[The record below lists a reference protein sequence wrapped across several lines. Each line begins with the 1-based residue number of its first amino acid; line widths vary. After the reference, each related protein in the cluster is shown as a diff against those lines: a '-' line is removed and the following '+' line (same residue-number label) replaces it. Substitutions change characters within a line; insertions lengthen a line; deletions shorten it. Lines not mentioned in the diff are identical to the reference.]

1 MPLLNIIK
9 TTLLIIV
16 LWQNYIIGRTIT
28 KIVNETE
35 SYITIKIIKSIKTE
49 ADLASNYI
57 FLGLPKNNFPKT
69 EIISIKKKKETIKY
83 EKKGSNYFEWVNI
96 QKHQNLY
103 VATLKINPTFDKD
116 NIPEQI
122 ILKIYYPESQKIFRI
137 ANPNEE
143 SLLSEKI
150 INWNSAKNWF
160 NKNQSRQREISLLYQ
175 GEWLSFEIFTDGVKK
190 ISFNKLKESYEQLS
204 SIDPRSLMLFSS
216 HEFGRSRKYE
226 TNIPIPENLE
236 EIPII
241 IYGEDDGAFDYNDKI
256 IFYGQGPSGFDYD
269 GSDVKWSQNLY
280 FNSSKYWIFIPSDN
294 SLRGKRIPFAS
305 DPSQIDISLDYGIS
319 YHHNEVDLINPDLS
333 GLKWYGPQVQSGS
346 TQIITTQTPNGKNEV
361 DCYIELKMRGYS
373 LSGSSSTFHSIE
385 LHANSI
391 NDNKIGSTSSWTG
404 NGLRTITG
412 SISGTDLNTTGNN
425 FFISNLSSDNNS
437 SPLIDFL
444 TMKYGRKL
452 VFNDKQLDFF
462 SPVENTSLRFNFHDQ
477 LPENSSI
484 LDISDSKSP
493 KQITIKEQLYIE
505 VATPANKLGRYI
517 AFNQDDIDSI
527 SSFVNEGQNN
537 FSTLRNNNIRADY
550 IIIGP
555 DIFRNSATP
564 LIELR
569 SPAVYASLE
578 DIYKEF
584 AGGNIDPM
592 AIRTFVQWTQEN
604 WISPSP
610 IHLLLLGDSGYDYR
624 NINGLSAIVVPTI
637 QVQSFISYPSDDR
650 LTTIYGS
657 LPELSI
663 GRFPAKNISQVESFI
678 NKIMFIET
686 NNNLGPWRQKL
697 TLIADDPARPEP
709 NHGGIATGKSHTL
722 NSETL
727 SEIIPSI
734 IDVEKIYML
743 EYPEVSD
750 ASAYGVTKPA
760 ATEALL
766 NSIRNGTAIINYIG
780 HGSASQLA
788 QEKLLY
794 LNRGDLESIKTN
806 GRMPLWIVGTC
817 SFGHFDDPLA
827 ESFGEEL
834 IRYPMDAASA
844 VISTCRPITVTGN
857 ERYTQDLF
865 EYLFNED
872 GISSLPIGIC
882 LQSIKNGSTESEY
895 FHLFGDPA
903 MNIPMVKN
911 RINNITIEAE
921 TLKTLSTAEIN
932 FNHELAASN
941 ASGVVL
947 IKDANRSVTRSYNI
961 ASTTQT
967 LSYDLPGATLFRG
980 NFNLSEGYNSVDIRI
995 PQDISYSLNTSKIL
1009 IYLISEGVE
1018 SISEINPIYLVGGDG
1033 TMDSNGPLIS
1043 FRSSN
1048 GRIFKSG
1055 DHKSPNEKIFAE
1067 ITDPLGINLTKEL
1080 GHSIILKN
1088 LDNNQSIDITDDF
1101 LYDNNSITTGRIDL
1115 ENYFNTDVYYSF
1127 IAWDN
1132 ANNPSEQE
1140 IRLFSSND
1148 ENLRLYN
1155 VYNFPNPFMSD
1166 TRFTFEL
1173 SLEADIAIDIYTLGG
1188 KKIKNFIYK
1197 LYQPGFHTIEWDGK
1211 NEYGKLLS
1219 NGVYLYKIKARNSNS
1234 KTHKI
1239 GKIAIYR

>member
-216 HEFGRSRKYE
+216 NEFGRSRKYE
-226 TNIPIPENLE
+226 TNIPIPENLV

-241 IYGEDDGAFDYNDKI
+241 IDGENDGVFDYNDKI

-269 GSDVKWSQNLY
+269 GSEVKWSQNLY

-857 ERYTQDLF
+857 ERYTQDIF
-865 EYLFNED
+865 ENLFNEN
-872 GISSLPIGIC
+872 GVSSLPVGIC

-903 MNIPMVKN
+903 LKIPMAKN
-911 RINNITIEAE
+911 RINNITIESE
-921 TLKTLSTAEIN
+921 TLKTLSIAEIN
-932 FNHELAASN
+932 FHHELATSN
-941 ASGVVL
+941 SNGVVL

-995 PQDISYSLNTSKIL
+995 PQDISYSLNASKIL

-1018 SISEINPIYLVGGDG
+1018 NISEINPIYLVGGDG

-1115 ENYFNTDVYYSF
+1115 ENYFNTDVHYSF

-1173 SLEADIAIDIYTLGG
+1173 SLEADVAIDIYTLGG
-1188 KKIKNFIYK
+1188 RKIKNFIYK

>member
-1 MPLLNIIK
+1 MPLLNIFKIS
-9 TTLLIIV
+9 LFIIV
-16 LWQNYIIGRTIT
+16 LCENIILARTIT
-28 KIVNETE
+28 KIINETDT
-35 SYITIKIIKSIKTE
+35 YITIKIVKSIKTK
-49 ADLASNYI
+49 ADLASNYL
-57 FLGLPKNNFPKT
+57 FLGLPKNNYPKT
-69 EIISIKKKKETIKY
+69 EIISTKKIKSTLEYTKS
-83 EKKGSNYFEWVNI
+83 GDNYFEWTNI

-103 VATLKINPTFDKD
+103 VATLKINPTFDKN
-116 NIPEQI
+116 NIPEEI
-122 ILKIYYPESQKIFRI
+122 ILKIYYPESQKIFRN
-137 ANPNEE
+137 ANPNEKM
-143 SLLSEKI
+143 LLSEKI

-160 NKNQSRQREISLLYQ
+160 HKNQSRQRETSLQYQ

-190 ISFNKLKESYEQLS
+190 ISFNKLKESYDQLS

-216 HEFGRSRKYE
+216 PEFGRARKYE

-280 FNSSKYWIFIPSDN
+280 FNSSKYWIFIPLDN

-333 GLKWYGPQVQSGS
+333 GLRWYGPQVQSGS
-346 TQIITTQTPNGKNEV
+346 TQIITTPTPNGKNEV

-404 NGLRTITG
+404 NGLRTIAG
-412 SISGTDLNTTGNN
+412 PISGTDLNSNGNN

-437 SPLIDFL
+437 SPLIDFF

-462 SPVENTSLRFNFHDQ
+462 SPVENTSLRFNFHDE
-477 LPENSSI
+477 LPENVNI
-484 LDISDSKSP
+484 FDISNSRSP
-493 KQITIKEQLYIE
+493 KRISIKDQLYIE
-505 VATPANKLGRYI
+505 VASPTNKPGRYVV
-517 AFNQDDIDSI
+517 FNQNDIDSI
-527 SSFVNEGQNN
+527 SSFVKEEQNN
-537 FSTLRNNNIRADY
+537 FSTLRNYNIRADY

-555 DIFRNSATP
+555 DIYRDLATP

-569 SPAVYASLE
+569 SPAIYASLE
-578 DIYKEF
+578 DIYQEF
-584 AGGNIDPM
+584 SGGNIDPM

-650 LTTIYGS
+650 LTTIYGN

-663 GRFPAKNISQVESFI
+663 GRFPAKNISQVESFVD
-678 NKIMFIET
+678 KIIFIET
-686 NNNLGPWRQKL
+686 NNILGTWRQKL

-727 SEIIPSI
+727 SDIIPSI

-760 ATEALL
+760 ATEALF

-780 HGSASQLA
+780 HGSAFQLA

-857 ERYTQDLF
+857 ERYTQDIF
-865 EYLFNED
+865 ENLFNEN

-903 MNIPMVKN
+903 LKIPMAKN

-995 PQDISYSLNTSKIL
+995 PQDISYSQNSSKIL
-1009 IYLISEGVE
+1009 IYLINEGVE
-1018 SISEINPIYLVGGDG
+1018 NISEINPIYLVGGDG
-1033 TMDSNGPLIS
+1033 TMDSNGPLIN
-1043 FRSSN
+1043 FKSSN

-1055 DHKSPNEKIFAE
+1055 DHKSPQEKIIAE

-1080 GHSIILKN
+1080 GHSIIIKN

-1101 LYDNNSITTGRIDL
+1101 FYDNNSITTGRIDL
-1115 ENYFNTDVYYSF
+1115 ENYFSTGVNYSL

-1155 VYNFPNPFMSD
+1155 VYNFPNPFISD
-1166 TRFTFEL
+1166 TKFTFEL
-1173 SLEADIAIDIYTLGG
+1173 SLEADVAIDIYTLGG
-1188 KKIKNFIYK
+1188 RKIKNFIYK

-1219 NGVYLYKIKARNSNS
+1219 NGVYLYKIKAKNNNS